1 MYVCVCVQS
10 TSCSLQCGHTLPV
23 HRHKRSGKIKCSI
36 ASLIIEH
43 TMQQENTRKEG
54 GEKVLIV
61 DYSAWS

>member
-1 MYVCVCVQS
+1 MCVCVCSPQAVAYS
-10 TSCSLQCGHTLPV
+10 VDIHVPV